1 MLDVLVA
8 SNPRRQAG
16 FAELATSTTLHTGLL
31 FLVILTTHTAVQTVR
46 EIVADTTLVFLP
58 RLAAPQV
65 DRSPHPGGG
74 GRGGG
79 GSEGALI
86 ITTNPPARG
95 FQVIDAIGAIPTDI
109 PPVDPNMRA
118 IDARDFTGRGVEGGV
133 GWGVVG
139 GKGPADQPPAEI
151 AELLYSAETRDVR
164 FVPAELVERPEFRFP
179 PILLDAGVPGRAV
192 IQFVIDTLS
201 RVEPASLE
209 VLEKTHE
216 AFGTAAK
223 EGVLQARFEPA
234 RYGGHPVR
242 QLSKWPVR
250 FALTSN

>member
-16 FAELATSTTLHTGLL
+16 IAELATSTTLHTGLL
-31 FLVILTTHTAVQTVR
+31 FLVILATHTTVQTVR
-46 EIVADTTLVFLP
+46 AIVADTTLVFLP
-58 RLAAPQV
+58 RLAAPAV
-65 DRSPHPGGG
+65 DRTPHPVGGG
-74 GRGGG
+74 GGGG
-79 GSEGALI
+79 AEGALI

-95 FQVIDAIGAIPTDI
+95 FQVIDAVGAVPTDI

-151 AELLYSAETRDVR
+151 AEMLYSAETSDVR
-164 FVPAELVERPEFRFP
+164 FVPAELIERPEFRFP
-179 PILLDAGVPGRAV
+179 PMLLDAGVAGRAV
-192 IQFVIDTLS
+192 IQFVIDTTG
-201 RVEPASLE
+201 RVEPGSLE
-209 VLEKTHE
+209 VLERTHD

-234 RYGGHPVR
+234 RYGGHAVR
-242 QLSKWPVR
+242 QLSKWPVK
-250 FALTSN
+250 FALGTN